1 MILMKYANQKEY
13 GRPHCAHLELAKGAM
28 AARAA
33 VARLT
38 VSKHDYHF
46 INQLFDGADVTIL
59 QPAVQ
64 RSAVY

>member
-1 MILMKYANQKEY
+1 MNKVIYDFRAFFSRKKRWRFAVKLIRKEY

-46 INQLFDGADVTIL
+46 IN
-59 QPAVQ
+59 
-64 RSAVY
+64 

>member
-1 MILMKYANQKEY
+1 MQILKKD
-13 GRPHCAHLELAKGAM
+13 GRPRCAHLELAKGAM

-46 INQLFDGADVTIL
+46 IN
-59 QPAVQ
+59 
-64 RSAVY
+64 

>member
-1 MILMKYANQKEY
+1 MKIGCEIDEIFIFKKEY

-46 INQLFDGADVTIL
+46 IN
-59 QPAVQ
+59 
-64 RSAVY
+64 

>member
-1 MILMKYANQKEY
+1 MQIKKEY

-46 INQLFDGADVTIL
+46 IN
-59 QPAVQ
+59 
-64 RSAVY
+64 

>member
-1 MILMKYANQKEY
+1 MKMMRTLKNVVHLVHWKQLANETPYNKQFKKEY

-46 INQLFDGADVTIL
+46 IN
-59 QPAVQ
+59 
-64 RSAVY
+64 